1 MWFLINEILISNYCN
16 IIKNRYGNNLSF
28 RIAREFTAPNGST
41 IKTQA
46 SEIYTLKA
54 IKTIGK
60 NIIQIPDKIIIKA
73 PIKMIIMNKINIKEY
88 IPKTTIIYFYK
99 ATNTSVNYG
108 FDSNDKINTG
118 IFKFMNNSSSMF
130 PTNNV
135 DTNNLNTLTK
145 TTTTQ
150 NTIIS
155 FKTIFTPEINKD
167 ISIPFSDLYSYL

>member
-1 MWFLINEILISNYCN
+1 
-16 IIKNRYGNNLSF
+16 
-28 RIAREFTAPNGST
+28 
-41 IKTQA
+41 
-46 SEIYTLKA
+46 
-54 IKTIGK
+54 
-60 NIIQIPDKIIIKA
+60 
-73 PIKMIIMNKINIKEY
+73 
-88 IPKTTIIYFYK
+88 
-99 ATNTSVNYG
+99 
-108 FDSNDKINTG
+108 
-118 IFKFMNNSSSMF
+118 MNNSSSMF